1 MRSFIFRGRAVFRQA
16 VDNQEGVARMTI
28 PSPPNV
34 HAIAVLVLTV
44 MALILFTRDRI
55 PLETSSLL
63 VLVSL
68 AVGFEI
74 FPFHMESGTL
84 HAVDFF
90 HGFGHE
96 ALVAVCALMIAGQG
110 IVRTGALEPV
120 GRTMARL
127 WKVSPAFTFLLTL
140 LVSAWISAFINN
152 VPVVVLFLPILITV
166 SVRTGMPA
174 SSVLMPMGF
183 ATLLG
188 GSSTTIGTSTNLLV
202 IAVAA
207 DMGLARIGMF
217 DFILPAAISGTIGVL
232 YLWLL
237 APKILPPREQ
247 PLVDTSPRVFAAHLA
262 ILEGSPVAG
271 QTLAKARE
279 MTDGTMKVTGVERG
293 DGKFLVP
300 FPGVL
305 LQAGDH
311 LVIRDTP
318 DRLKEFEKVLGGTL
332 YPEDS
337 EDSPVDEEHPLRAD
351 DQQIAEIV
359 VVDGSNFQG
368 RTLAGLRFAD
378 RYGLITLAL
387 HRSGQELKRQHDA
400 IGDIRLLAG
409 DVLLVQGPRAEI
421 AKMKKREEFLVLDAT
436 SDVPYTS
443 KAPLA
448 MGIMMA
454 IVATS
459 AFGILPIAISAPCG
473 ALMMILAGCL
483 GWRDAT
489 SALSAPVILIVAASL
504 ALGTA
509 LLRTGGADYMA
520 AVFVAIAGDASPAF
534 VISGLMLLMAILTNI
549 VSNNAAAVIGTP
561 IAVSIA
567 AQMGQTPEPYV
578 LAVLFGANMSYATP
592 MAYKTNLLVMNA
604 GRYTFNDFLRVGVP
618 LLILMWAVLSFILPA
633 LYL

>member
-1 MRSFIFRGRAVFRQA
+1 
-16 VDNQEGVARMTI
+16 MTI

-34 HAIAVLVLTV
+34 HAIAVLILTV
-44 MALILFTRDRI
+44 LSLILFTREKI

-63 VLVSL
+63 VLIGL
-68 AVGFEI
+68 AVGFEL
-74 FPFHMESGTL
+74 FPFSMSGGTL

-120 GRTMARL
+120 GRAMARM
-127 WKVSPAFTFLLTL
+127 WKVSPAITFLLTL
-140 LVSAWISAFINN
+140 LVSAWMSAFINN
-152 VPVVVLFLPILITV
+152 VPVVVVFLPILITV
-166 SVRTGMPA
+166 SVRTGVPA

-207 DMGLARIGMF
+207 EMGLARIGMF
-217 DFILPAAISGTIGVL
+217 DFVLPAAISGTIGVL
-232 YLWLL
+232 YLWLV
-237 APKILPPREQ
+237 APRLIPAREQ
-247 PLVDTSPRVFAAHLA
+247 PLIDTSPRVFAAHLE

-271 QTLAKARE
+271 QILAKARE
-279 MTDGTMKVTGVERG
+279 LTDGTMKVTGIERG
-293 DGKFLVP
+293 ESKFMVP
-300 FPGVL
+300 LPGVL

-337 EDSPVDEEHPLRAD
+337 ENNPIDGENPLLANN
-351 DQQIAEIV
+351 QQIAEIV
-359 VVDGSNFQG
+359 IVDGSGLQG
-368 RTLAGLRFAD
+368 RTLAGLRFAE
-378 RYGLITLAL
+378 RYGLIILAL
-387 HRSGQELKRQHDA
+387 HRAGQDLDKFHDE
-400 IGDIRLLAG
+400 IGDIRLIAG
-409 DVLLVQGPRAEI
+409 DVLLVQGPREDI
-421 AKMKKREEFLVLDAT
+421 ANLKKDKGFLVLDAT
-436 SDVPYTS
+436 MDVPYTS

-459 AFGILPIAISAPCG
+459 AFGVLPIAISAPCG
-473 ALMMILAGCL
+473 ALAMILTGCL

-489 SALSAPVILIVAASL
+489 GALSAPVILIVAASL

-509 LLRTGGADYMA
+509 LLKTGGADYLA
-520 AVFVAIAGDASPAF
+520 SVFVALAGDASPAF
-534 VISGLMLLMAILTNI
+534 VISGLMLLMGILTNI

-567 AQMGQTPEPYV
+567 LQMGQTPEPYV

-618 LLILMWAVLSFILPA
+618 LLVLMWLTLSFLLPVI
-633 LYL
+633 YGIS

>member
-1 MRSFIFRGRAVFRQA
+1 MA
-16 VDNQEGVARMTI
+16 I

-34 HAIAVLVLTV
+34 HALAVLLLTV
-44 MALILFTRDRI
+44 VALILFTRDRI
-55 PLETSSLL
+55 PLETSSLM
-63 VLVSL
+63 VLIGL

-74 FPFHMESGTL
+74 FPFQMESGTL
-84 HAVDFF
+84 RAVDFF
-90 HGFGHE
+90 YGFGHE
-96 ALVAVCALMIAGQG
+96 ALVAVCSLMIAGQG

-127 WKVSPAFTFLLTL
+127 WKVNPKLTFLMTL
-140 LVSAWISAFINN
+140 LLSAWISAFINN
-152 VPVVVLFLPILITV
+152 VPVVVLFLPILISV
-166 SVRTGMPA
+166 AVRTGVPA
-174 SSVLMPMGF
+174 SSMLMPMGF

-202 IAVAA
+202 VAVAA
-207 DMGLARIGMF
+207 DIGLSSMGMF
-217 DFILPAAISGTIGVL
+217 DFILPAAISGSIGIL

-237 APKILPPREQ
+237 APRMLPAREQ
-247 PLVDTSPRVFAAHLA
+247 PLIDTSPRVFAAHLE

-271 QTLAKARE
+271 ETLAKARGL
-279 MTDGTMKVTGVERG
+279 TDGTMNVTGVERG
-293 DGKFLVP
+293 NGKFMIP

-305 LQAGDH
+305 LHAGDH

-337 EDSPVDEEHPLRAD
+337 EKIPVDGEHPLQAKN
-351 DQQIAEIV
+351 QQIAEVVIV
-359 VVDGSNFQG
+359 HGSGLQG
-368 RTLAGLRFAD
+368 RTLAGLRFAE
-378 RYGLITLAL
+378 RYGLVILAL
-387 HRSGQELKRQHDA
+387 HRAGQNLDKHHDE

-409 DVLLVQGPRAEI
+409 DVLLVQGPNEEI
-421 AKMKKREEFLVLDAT
+421 ASLKKDKEFLILDAT
-436 SDVPYTS
+436 TDLPYTS

-454 IVATS
+454 IVAIS
-459 AFGILPIAISAPCG
+459 AFGILPIAISASCG
-473 ALMMILAGCL
+473 ALAMILTGCL
-483 GWRDAT
+483 NWRDAT
-489 SALSAPVILIVAASL
+489 GALSAQVILIVAASL
-504 ALGTA
+504 ALGSA
-509 LLRTGGADYMA
+509 LLKTGGAEYLATVFMA
-520 AVFVAIAGDASPAF
+520 FAGDASPAF
-534 VISGLMLLMAILTNI
+534 VISGLMLLMGILTNI

-578 LAVLFGANMSYATP
+578 LAVLFGTNMSYATP

-618 LLILMWAVLSFILPA
+618 LLILMWVVLSFLLPT
-633 LYL
+633 LYSLR

>member
-1 MRSFIFRGRAVFRQA
+1 
-16 VDNQEGVARMTI
+16 MTI

-34 HAIAVLVLTV
+34 HAIAVLILTV
-44 MALILFTRDRI
+44 LSLILFTREKI

-63 VLVSL
+63 VLIGL
-68 AVGFEI
+68 AVGFEL
-74 FPFHMESGTL
+74 FPFSMSGGTL

-120 GRTMARL
+120 GRAMARM
-127 WKVSPAFTFLLTL
+127 WKVSPAITFLLTL
-140 LVSAWISAFINN
+140 LVSAWMSAFINN
-152 VPVVVLFLPILITV
+152 VPVVVVFLPILITV
-166 SVRTGMPA
+166 SVRTGVPA

-207 DMGLARIGMF
+207 EMGLARIGMF
-217 DFILPAAISGTIGVL
+217 DFVLPAAISGTIGVL
-232 YLWLL
+232 YLWLV
-237 APKILPPREQ
+237 APRLIPAREQ
-247 PLVDTSPRVFAAHLA
+247 PLIDTSPRVFAAHLE

-271 QTLAKARE
+271 QILAKARE
-279 MTDGTMKVTGVERG
+279 LTDGTMKVTGIERG
-293 DGKFLVP
+293 ESKFMVP
-300 FPGVL
+300 LPGVL

-337 EDSPVDEEHPLRAD
+337 ENNPIDWEHPLLANN
-351 DQQIAEIV
+351 QQIAEIV
-359 VVDGSNFQG
+359 IVDGSGLQG
-368 RTLAGLRFAD
+368 RTLAGLRFAE
-378 RYGLITLAL
+378 RYGLIILAL
-387 HRSGQELKRQHDA
+387 HRAGQDLDKFHDE
-400 IGDIRLLAG
+400 IGDIRLIAG
-409 DVLLVQGPRAEI
+409 DVLLVQGPREDI
-421 AKMKKREEFLVLDAT
+421 ANLKKGKEFLVLDAT
-436 SDVPYTS
+436 TDVPYTS

-448 MGIMMA
+448 MGIMIA

-459 AFGILPIAISAPCG
+459 AFGVLPIAISAPCG
-473 ALMMILAGCL
+473 ALAMILTGCL

-489 SALSAPVILIVAASL
+489 GALSAQVILIVAASL

-509 LLRTGGADYMA
+509 LLKTGGADYLA
-520 AVFVAIAGDASPAF
+520 AVFVALAGDASPAF
-534 VISGLMLLMAILTNI
+534 VISGLMLLMGILTNI

-567 AQMGQTPEPYV
+567 LQMGQTPEPYV

-618 LLILMWAVLSFILPA
+618 LLVLMWLTLSFLLPVI
-633 LYL
+633 YGIS